1 MTLLDELFVLDNFS
15 SLFALLAGCDTS
27 KTVLLVA
34 VVEASLAKVVTVLV
48 DWFIVLMN
56 SLFRVG
62 SLQIMMINLF
72 SVNQLYLMI
81 KEHRMRQF
89 KANFSD

>member
-15 SLFALLAGCDTS
+15 SLLALLAGWDTS
-27 KTVLLVA
+27 KTVRLVA
-34 VVEASLAKVVTVLV
+34 VVETSLAKVVTVLV

-62 SLQIMMINLF
+62 FLLIMMINLF